1 MRRLILELRV
11 DTDVPAIEEV
21 SDELVHIRVGY
32 NCNFE
37 GLKRMLGD
45 LVSEPEIMRI
55 RELWSEDLGERI
67 FHRVGDSLLICS
79 E

>member
-37 GLKRMLGD
+37 GLKTMLGD
-45 LVSEPEIMRI
+45 QVSEREILRI
-55 RELWSEDLGERI
+55 RELWSEDLGDRI
-67 FHRVGDSLLICS
+67 FQRVGDSLLICS